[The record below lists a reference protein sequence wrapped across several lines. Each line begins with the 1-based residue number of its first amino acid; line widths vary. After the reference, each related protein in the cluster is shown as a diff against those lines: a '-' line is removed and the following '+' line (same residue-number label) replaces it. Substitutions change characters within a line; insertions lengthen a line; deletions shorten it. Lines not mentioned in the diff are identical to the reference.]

1 METYALR
8 VRAIHQEALDTKTI
22 LLERP
27 GGHPFSYQA
36 GQFLTLLFT
45 FHGHELRRS
54 YSFSTTPGIDP
65 IPAITVKRIPNGAI
79 SRYLLDHLQ
88 PGDSLTSLPP
98 AGRFTLEAAQS
109 DAPSPNLFFI
119 AAGSGLV
126 PIFSLIKKA
135 VTIQP
140 PAHVTLITQQ
150 HEPASTPFR
159 QPLTDLQTAYGPP
172 RFEWIDL
179 LSIQNGRINNWWLER
194 WLETTQALKNDTRF
208 YLCGPPAFMRM
219 AQFTLKTLGIPD
231 DHIKQEHFTIE
242 RRPPPP
248 PFIDPT
254 PRHVRLHT
262 QNGDYAFQTAW
273 PDTILDA
280 ALKHGIR
287 LPYSCRAGRC
297 STCVARLIQGRVKM
311 SNNEVLT
318 EKDQQEGLTLT
329 CVGYAETDITISY
342 VLSPDPNGSH

>member
-1 METYALR
+1 METYTLQ
-8 VRAIHQEALDTKTI
+8 VVAIRPEALDTKTI

-27 GGHPFSYQA
+27 GGAPFPYQA

-45 FHGHELRRS
+45 FRGNELRRS
-54 YSFSTTPGIDP
+54 YSFSTAPGIDP
-65 IPAITVKRIPNGAI
+65 IPAITVKRIPNGEI
-79 SRYLLDHLQ
+79 SRYLLDHLR
-88 PGDSLTSLPP
+88 PGDTLTTLPP
-98 AGRFTLEAAQS
+98 AGRFTLEQAQP
-109 DAPSPNLFFI
+109 DAPSPKLFFL

-135 VTIQP
+135 VTLQP
-140 PAHVTLITQQ
+140 PAQITLITQQ

-159 QPLTDLQTAYGPP
+159 QQLTALQATYGLEK
-172 RFEWIDL
+172 FEWIDL

-194 WLETTQALKNDTRF
+194 WLETTQALTDETRF

-231 DHIKQEHFTIE
+231 EHIKQEHFTIE

-248 PFIDPT
+248 PLIDPA
-254 PRHVRLHT
+254 PRHVRLLT
-262 QNGDYAFQTAW
+262 PAGDYAFQTAW

-287 LPYSCRAGRC
+287 LPYSCRTGRC
-297 STCVARLIQGRVKM
+297 STCVAHLVQGRVKM

-329 CVGYAETDITISY
+329 CVGYAETDIT
-342 VLSPDPNGSH
+342 LSFAL